1 MQATKLLIKF
11 LIKFFPVKQTSCTM
25 KDIFIGND
33 KDVLLNN
40 IIFHHF
46 PIAVF
51 YELSSFF
58 VKKSPYY
65 VMIIT

>member
-1 MQATKLLIKF
+1 
-11 LIKFFPVKQTSCTM
+11 M

-33 KDVLLNN
+33 KDVLLSN